1 MAGRRS
7 DRAGPSPVRK
17 LTMAKKKVARATIPG
32 KKSVRRKKMAGRKK
46 PAIAAPAVKVSTRP
60 AAAPAR
66 ALPEKNARGLY
77 VPHTPGGLMVGR
89 PTSDPDRAARL
100 QRKADAIG
108 RIFGR

>member
-1 MAGRRS
+1 LITGAARVGG
-7 DRAGPSPVRK
+7 A
-17 LTMAKKKVARATIPG
+17 VAE
-32 KKSVRRKKMAGRKK
+32 
-46 PAIAAPAVKVSTRP
+46 
-60 AAAPAR
+60 
-66 ALPEKNARGLY
+66 ALAEKNARGLY